1 MLTRLRRLNISLAAK
16 CQLLF
21 GAAVVIIIAAALFVP
36 WQRMEQLTEQLND
49 DAANAITD
57 SAVRQHAAGGPVFS
71 TLTNQLYLPRLIGI
85 TQSTSINANGWERG
99 ILRDLAAQPDTRQFS
114 FKYNRRD
121 GTEAFRYAQVVT
133 LQHECL

>member
-49 DAANAITD
+49 DAASAIAD
-57 SAVRQHAAGGPVFS
+57 SAVREHANNGAVF
-71 TLTNQLYLPRLIGI
+71 TNQPAQPYLPRLI
-85 TQSTSINANGWERG
+85 SIHPKAPVTPNAWEAHV
-99 ILRDLAAQPDTRQFS
+99 L
-114 FKYNRRD
+114 
-121 GTEAFRYAQVVT
+121 
-133 LQHECL
+133 

>member
-49 DAANAITD
+49 DAASAIAD
-57 SAVRQHAAGGPVFS
+57 SAMRQHVNGGAVFPP
-71 TLTNQLYLPRLIGI
+71 LPAQPYLPRLIGI
-85 TQSTSINANGWERG
+85 HPSPRAAPNAWESHV
-99 ILRDLAAQPDTRQFS
+99 LAQLAEQ
-114 FKYNRRD
+114 
-121 GTEAFRYAQVVT
+121 
-133 LQHECL
+133 

>member
-49 DAANAITD
+49 DAASAIAD
-57 SAVRQHAAGGPVFS
+57 SAMRQHVNGGAVF
-71 TLTNQLYLPRLIGI
+71 TGQPPQPYLPRLIGI
-85 TQSTSINANGWERG
+85 GPHTRITPLAWEG
-99 ILRDLAAQPDTRQFS
+99 KVLNELSEQPDLRRFS

-121 GTEAFRYAQVVT
+121 
-133 LQHECL
+133 